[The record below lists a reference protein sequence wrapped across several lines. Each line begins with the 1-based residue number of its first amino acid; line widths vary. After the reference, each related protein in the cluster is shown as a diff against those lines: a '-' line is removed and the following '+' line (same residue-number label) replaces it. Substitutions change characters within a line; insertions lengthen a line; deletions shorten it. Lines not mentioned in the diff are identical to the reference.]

1 MTTTGDRIYP
11 FTGIVGMA
19 DLKLALLLNAVS
31 PAIGGVLVRG
41 EKGTAKSTMV
51 RGLAALL
58 PPVPVIPGCP
68 YSCDPAAPDPSCP
81 AGPHPI
87 APEAPIALEAPAEL
101 RHVTLAE
108 LPVGATEDRL
118 TGSLDIERV
127 LTAGTTAFSPGLL
140 AAAHRGVLYVDEVNL
155 LHDHLVDLLLD
166 AAALGVNYVEREGV
180 SVRHA
185 SRFLLVGTMNPEEG
199 ELRPQLLDRFGL
211 TVQVTASHDP
221 AERAEVVRR
230 RLAFEADPAGFA
242 DRFAADTAALAGQVA
257 AARARLP
264 QVELSDAG
272 LHQICAVCGAFGVDG
287 MRADLVTARTAIALA
302 AWYGRDLVTEEDIRT
317 AARLALPHRRRRD
330 PFDAPGLDEQA
341 LDEALREASQDS
353 AQPEADSA
361 QPEADSA
368 QPEADSAQPEADSAQ
383 PETDSGQPEGPQDPD
398 DDPDPHG
405 PGRPD
410 GPGPDSSGETSAD
423 LSSPSSAQ
431 TTASAQ
437 TPPVAPAAPFR
448 ARLLTVP
455 GTGEG
460 APGRR
465 SATRGPFGRTVE
477 ARIPRDRPFALHL
490 PATIRA
496 AALRVPHAPALT
508 PAPGATPIRRP
519 AASRRVRLTAADL
532 REAVR
537 EGKEGNLV
545 LFAVDA
551 SGSMAARQRMRAVK
565 GAVLSLLLDAYQRRD
580 KVGLVTF
587 RGTGAELA
595 LPPTSSVEAAARRLA
610 SLPTGGRTPLAA
622 GLAKAARVLA
632 AERLRDPRRRPLLV
646 VVTDGRATSGS
657 DADLM
662 RAAAMLAGVASVVVD
677 CEASV
682 VRLGLAERLAVL
694 LGGSLFRLDE
704 LDAGSS
710 GSALATVARQMTGGR
725 VA

>member
-1 MTTTGDRIYP
+1 MATASNHQPNAYP
-11 FTGIVGMA
+11 FAGIVGMA

-58 PPVPVIPGCP
+58 PPVPVVPGCP
-68 YSCDPAAPDPSCP
+68 YSCDPAAPDPACP
-81 AGPHPI
+81 AGPHGAA
-87 APEAPIALEAPAEL
+87 APEL
-101 RHVTLAE
+101 RPVTLAE

-127 LTAGTTAFSPGLL
+127 LTAGTTAFQPGLL

-211 TVQVTASHDP
+211 TVQVTASQDG

-230 RLAFEADPAGFA
+230 RLAFEADPAGFIT
-242 DRFAADTAALAGQVA
+242 RFSADTATLAAQVA
-257 AARARLP
+257 AARDRLP
-264 QVELSDAG
+264 GVDLPDAA
-272 LHQICAVCGAFGVDG
+272 LRQICAVCGSFGVDG

-302 AWYGRDLVTEEDIRT
+302 AWHGRDVVTEEDIRI

-341 LDEALREASQDS
+341 LDEALREASSEPDPG
-353 AQPEADSA
+353 PEPSGPRS
-361 QPEADSA
+361 PE
-368 QPEADSAQPEADSAQ
+368 
-383 PETDSGQPEGPQDPD
+383 DPD
-398 DDPDPHG
+398 GGPDGG
-405 PGRPD
+405 PDD
-410 GPGPDSSGETSAD
+410 GPGGPSGPGGLPDSSTPQQTHQTQQPAD
-423 LSSPSSAQ
+423 
-431 TTASAQ
+431 
-437 TPPVAPAAPFR
+437 TPPSAPVPPTAPFR

-455 GTGEG
+455 GVGEG

-465 SATRGPFGRTVE
+465 SAARGPFGRTVG
-477 ARIPRDRPFALHL
+477 ARLPQDRSFALHL
-490 PATIRA
+490 PATVRA
-496 AALRVPHAPALT
+496 AALR
-508 PAPGATPIRRP
+508 APGAADAIPLRPTP
-519 AASRRVRLTAADL
+519 ADL

-537 EGKEGNLV
+537 EGREGNLV

-587 RGTGAELA
+587 RGTGAELT

-610 SLPTGGRTPLAA
+610 SLATGGRTPLAA
-622 GLAKAARVLA
+622 GLARAARVLA
-632 AERLRDPRRRPLLV
+632 AERLRDPRRRALLV
-646 VVTDGRATSGS
+646 VVTDGRATSGT
-657 DADLM
+657 DADLA
-662 RAAAMLAGVASVVVD
+662 RAAALLTGPGLAGTASVVVD

-682 VRLGLAERLAVL
+682 LRLGLAGRLAVQLGATL
-694 LGGSLFRLDE
+694 LSMDE
-704 LDAGSS
+704 LEAG
-710 GSALATVARQMTGGR
+710 VARQLSRGPGQGR

>member
-11 FTGIVGMA
+11 FTGIVGMP

-58 PPVPVIPGCP
+58 PPVLVVPGCP
-68 YSCDPAAPDPSCP
+68 FACDPAAPDPACP
-81 AGPHPI
+81 AGPHRSGI
-87 APEAPIALEAPAEL
+87 AAET

-118 TGSLDIERV
+118 VGSLDIERV
-127 LTAGTTAFSPGLL
+127 LTAGTTAFQPGLL

-211 TVQVTASHDP
+211 TVQVTASQDP
-221 AERAEVVRR
+221 AERVEVVRR

-242 DRFAADTAALAGQVA
+242 DRFAADTAALAERVTIAQ
-257 AARARLP
+257 ARLP
-264 QVELSDAG
+264 RVELPDAA

-302 AWYGRDLVTEEDIRT
+302 AWHGRDVVTEDDVRA

-341 LDEALREASQDS
+341 LDEALREASTAPES
-353 AQPEADSA
+353 TAPESTAPESTAPESTAPESTAPESTENPEAS
-361 QPEADSA
+361 S
-368 QPEADSAQPEADSAQ
+368 S
-383 PETDSGQPEGPQDPD
+383 PEGPEDPD
-398 DDPDPHG
+398 DDPDPGG
-405 PGRPD
+405 PGGKPQQSPQPPPST
-410 GPGPDSSGETSAD
+410 GQATEAPAGAPVSA
-423 LSSPSSAQ
+423 
-431 TTASAQ
+431 
-437 TPPVAPAAPFR
+437 AAPFR

-455 GTGEG
+455 GIGEG

-465 SATRGPFGRTVE
+465 SAARGLFGRTVG
-477 ARIPRDRPFALHL
+477 ARLPLNRPFALHL
-490 PATIRA
+490 PATVRA
-496 AALRVPHAPALT
+496 AALRAPAPAARRVNLT
-508 PAPGATPIRRP
+508 P
-519 AASRRVRLTAADL
+519 ADL

-537 EGKEGNLV
+537 EGREGNLV

-595 LPPTSSVEAAARRLA
+595 LPPTSSVEAAARRLTNLA
-610 SLPTGGRTPLAA
+610 TGGRTPLAA

-632 AERLRDPRRRPLLV
+632 AERLRDPRRRPLLI
-646 VVTDGRATSGS
+646 VVTDGRATSGT
-657 DADLM
+657 DADLTM
-662 RAAAMLAGVASVVVD
+662 AAAMLAGVTSVVVD
-677 CEASV
+677 CDASV
-682 VRLGLAERLAVL
+682 IRLGLAERLAVL
-694 LGGSLFRLDE
+694 LGAGLFRLDE
-704 LDAGSS
+704 LEAGSTLA
-710 GSALATVARQMTGGR
+710 GSTLAGAARQLTRGR

>member
-1 MTTTGDRIYP
+1 MATTAGNQPSNQQGAYP
-11 FTGIVGMA
+11 FAGIVGMA

-58 PPVPVIPGCP
+58 PPVPVVPGCP
-68 YSCDPAAPDPSCP
+68 YSCDPAAPDPACP
-81 AGPHPI
+81 AGPHPG
-87 APEAPIALEAPAEL
+87 ADPLTPEL
-101 RHVTLAE
+101 RPVTLAE

-127 LTAGTTAFSPGLL
+127 LTAGTTAFQPGLL
-140 AAAHRGVLYVDEVNL
+140 AAANRGVLYVDEVNL

-211 TVQVTASHDP
+211 TVQVTASQDP
-221 AERAEVVRR
+221 AERADVVRR
-230 RLAFEADPAGFA
+230 RLAFEADPAAFA
-242 DRFAADTAALAGQVA
+242 RRFTADTEALAAQVA
-257 AARARLP
+257 AARDRLP
-264 QVELSDAG
+264 GVDLPDAA
-272 LHQICAVCGAFGVDG
+272 LRQICAVCGAFGVDG
-287 MRADLVTARTAIALA
+287 MRANLVTARTAIALA
-302 AWYGRDLVTEEDIRT
+302 AWHGRDVVTEEDIRT

-341 LDEALREASQDS
+341 LDEALREASS
-353 AQPEADSA
+353 EP
-361 QPEADSA
+361 
-368 QPEADSAQPEADSAQ
+368 
-383 PETDSGQPEGPQDPD
+383 
-398 DDPDPHG
+398 DPDPEPPG
-405 PGRPD
+405 PGGPGHPDGGPD
-410 GPGPDSSGETSAD
+410 GPDDGPDGPDDGPDGPSGPGGLPEASTPQSSQQSHQLIDAPPSAPV
-423 LSSPSSAQ
+423 SP
-431 TTASAQ
+431 T
-437 TPPVAPAAPFR
+437 APFR

-455 GTGEG
+455 GVGEG

-465 SATRGPFGRTVE
+465 SAARGPFGRTVA
-477 ARIPRDRPFALHL
+477 ARLPQDRPFSLHL
-490 PATIRA
+490 PATIRS
-496 AALRVPHAPALT
+496 AALRGQHAPAPDAIAQ
-508 PAPGATPIRRP
+508 PAQA
-519 AASRRVRLTAADL
+519 RRVTIAPADL

-537 EGKEGNLV
+537 EGREGNLV

-587 RGTGAELA
+587 RGTEAEVA
-595 LPPTSSVEAAARRLA
+595 LPPTSSVEAAARRLT
-610 SLPTGGRTPLAA
+610 SLATGGRTPLAA
-622 GLAKAARVLA
+622 GLARAARVLA
-632 AERLRDPRRRPLLV
+632 AERLRDPRRRALLV

-657 DADLM
+657 DADLA
-662 RAAAMLAGVASVVVD
+662 RAVALLTGTGLAGTASVVVD

-682 VRLGLAERLAVL
+682 LRLGLAGRLAVQ
-694 LGGSLFRLDE
+694 LGATLVEMDE
-704 LDAGSS
+704 LEVG
-710 GSALATVARQMTGGR
+710 VARQLGRGPDRNR

>member
-1 MTTTGDRIYP
+1 MATDNAYP
-11 FTGIVGMA
+11 FAGIVGMA

-58 PPVPVIPGCP
+58 PPVPVVPGCP
-68 YSCDPAAPDPSCP
+68 YSCDPAAPDPACP
-81 AGPHPI
+81 AGPHGAA
-87 APEAPIALEAPAEL
+87 APEL
-101 RHVTLAE
+101 RPVTLAE

-127 LTAGTTAFSPGLL
+127 LTAGTTAFQPGLL

-211 TVQVTASHDP
+211 TVQVTASQDG

-230 RLAFEADPAGFA
+230 RLAFEADPAGFIT
-242 DRFAADTAALAGQVA
+242 RFSADTATLAARVVA
-257 AARARLP
+257 ARDRLP
-264 QVELSDAG
+264 GVDLPDAA
-272 LHQICAVCGAFGVDG
+272 LRQICAVCGSFGVDG

-302 AWYGRDLVTEEDIRT
+302 AWHGRDVVTEEDIRT

-341 LDEALREASQDS
+341 LDEALREASSEPDPG
-353 AQPEADSA
+353 PE
-361 QPEADSA
+361 P
-368 QPEADSAQPEADSAQ
+368 
-383 PETDSGQPEGPQDPD
+383 SGPRSPADPD
-398 DDPDPHG
+398 GGPDGG
-405 PGRPD
+405 PDD
-410 GPGPDSSGETSAD
+410 GPGGPSGPGGLPDSSTPHQTHQAQQAAD
-423 LSSPSSAQ
+423 
-431 TTASAQ
+431 
-437 TPPVAPAAPFR
+437 TPPSAPVPPAAPFR

-455 GTGEG
+455 GVGEG

-465 SATRGPFGRTVE
+465 SAARGPFGRTVG
-477 ARIPRDRPFALHL
+477 ARLPQDRSFALHL
-490 PATIRA
+490 PATVRA
-496 AALRVPHAPALT
+496 AALRP
-508 PAPGATPIRRP
+508 PGAADAIPLRPTP
-519 AASRRVRLTAADL
+519 ADL

-537 EGKEGNLV
+537 EGREGNLV

-580 KVGLVTF
+580 KVGMVTF
-587 RGTGAELA
+587 RGTGAELT

-610 SLPTGGRTPLAA
+610 SLATGGRTPLAA
-622 GLAKAARVLA
+622 GLARAARVLA
-632 AERLRDPRRRPLLV
+632 AERLRDPRRRALLV

-657 DADLM
+657 DADLV
-662 RAAAMLAGVASVVVD
+662 RAVA
-677 CEASV
+677 
-682 VRLGLAERLAVL
+682 L
-694 LGGSLFRLDE
+694 LRGPG
-704 LDAGSS
+704 
-710 GSALATVARQMTGGR
+710 QGR

>member
-1 MTTTGDRIYP
+1 MATTAGNKHSAYP
-11 FTGIVGMA
+11 FAGIVGMA

-58 PPVPVIPGCP
+58 PPVPVVPGCP

-81 AGPHPI
+81 AGPHDDVSPQSR
-87 APEAPIALEAPAEL
+87 L
-101 RHVTLAE
+101 VTLAE

-127 LTAGTTAFSPGLL
+127 LTAGTTAFQPGLL

-211 TVQVTASHDP
+211 TVQVTASQDP

-230 RLAFEADPAGFA
+230 RLAYEADPAAFA
-242 DRFAADTAALAGQVA
+242 RRFAADTAALAGQVA
-257 AARARLP
+257 AARSRLP
-264 QVELSDAG
+264 QVELPDAA
-272 LHQICAVCGAFGVDG
+272 LRQICAVCGAFGVDG

-302 AWYGRDLVTEEDIRT
+302 AWDDRDVVTEEDIRI

-341 LDEALREASQDS
+341 LDDALREAAQDPGPIDPQDPS
-353 AQPEADSA
+353 TPQDLTSPDAPGSPDAPASPTDPGNPTSPEDLHG
-361 QPEADSA
+361 PEDPRG
-368 QPEADSAQPEADSAQ
+368 PE
-383 PETDSGQPEGPQDPD
+383 DPD
-398 DDPDPHG
+398 DDPSG
-405 PGRPD
+405 PS
-410 GPGPDSSGETSAD
+410 GPNGPQAD
-423 LSSPSSAQ
+423 RRTPPAPSSSQA
-431 TTASAQ
+431 TEAPLSPA
-437 TPPVAPAAPFR
+437 VSPAAPFR

-455 GTGEG
+455 GVGEG

-465 SATRGPFGRTVE
+465 SAARGPFGRTVG
-477 ARIPRDRPFALHL
+477 ARVPQERPFALHL
-490 PATIRA
+490 PATVRA
-496 AALRVPHAPALT
+496 AALRPLPTPPPAPQAPSVGPAPA
-508 PAPGATPIRRP
+508 
-519 AASRRVRLTAADL
+519 RRVTVGPGDL
-532 REAVR
+532 RQAVR
-537 EGKEGNLV
+537 EGREGNLV

-587 RGTGAELA
+587 RGAGAELA
-595 LPPTSSVEAAARRLA
+595 LPPTSSAEAAARRLA
-610 SLPTGGRTPLAA
+610 SLATGGRTPLAA

-632 AERLRDPRRRPLLV
+632 TERLRDPRRRPLLV

-657 DADLM
+657 DADLS

-677 CEASV
+677 CEASIL
-682 VRLGLAERLAVL
+682 RLGLAERLAVQ
-694 LGGSLFRLDE
+694 LGATLFRLDE
-704 LDAGSS
+704 LEAGP
-710 GSALATVARQMTGGR
+710 GLAGVARQMTHGSARQMTRGR